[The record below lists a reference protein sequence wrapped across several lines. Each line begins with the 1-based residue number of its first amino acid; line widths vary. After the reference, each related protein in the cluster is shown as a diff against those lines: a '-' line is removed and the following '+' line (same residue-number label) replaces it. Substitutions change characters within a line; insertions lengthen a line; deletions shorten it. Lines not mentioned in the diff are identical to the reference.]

1 MRHRISWLPVLL
13 GSVGLVSFN
22 AAVAQVASGSMWG
35 MGTEQAES
43 ELELEPSGPQIAP
56 AHLWGFGGARTD
68 GGAVAFAAD
77 QGAQFVGAPAP
88 NAAVRAVNYAD
99 SDTAVL
105 VKAFAQQGVAAVEDD
120 LDETGWSR
128 GSVRVAAADW
138 GFSAP
143 RDERPS
149 PDRQAAGLFA
159 PASVSYAQVVTDEA
173 LTVDIVRPKNRP
185 VAPGPVVL
193 SNRSLSIPNALLSD
207 DQAMA
212 SVTRRRKRA
221 ASYRQTAG
229 LAAPTVV
236 SLAPVVADEALTV
249 DILRP
254 RNRPVPR
261 RPDVVSTKSLVL
273 PKALLPVDR
282 AMASITRKR
291 KGVSPYRNA
300 AGLLAS
306 AAVSYEPSA
315 AVYALAVDI
324 GRLKNSPPTH
334 SSDVM
339 FTGSL
344 GMPTAPKVAIEL
356 AMASATPDR
365 ENATP
370 DGQFAAQFAPL
381 AVSSVPSATDETLTV
396 DIGRLENSP
405 PSYSADVMFTGSLG
419 TPTAPKVAIELAMA
433 AATPER
439 ENVIPDRRFAPLAAS
454 YASFTAD
461 ENLNVDIVPL
471 KSSPPPQNSNFLLS
485 QRLGTSSGH
494 SVPIQRALKC
504 GDCSSYVRGK
514 SCCVQLT
521 RTLV

>member
-1 MRHRISWLPVLL
+1 MRHRTLWLPLLL

-35 MGTEQAES
+35 MGTEQGES
-43 ELELEPSGPQIAP
+43 EPELEPSGPQIAP
-56 AHLWGFGGARTD
+56 AHLWGFGAARTD

-77 QGAQFVGAPAP
+77 QGAQFGGAPAP
-88 NAAVRAVNYAD
+88 DAAVRAVNYAD

-105 VKAFAQQGVAAVEDD
+105 VNAFAQQGVAAVEDD

-173 LTVDIVRPKNRP
+173 LTVDIVRPINRP
-185 VAPGPVVL
+185 APPRPVVL
-193 SNRSLSIPNALLSD
+193 SSKRLAIPNAFLSG

-221 ASYRQTAG
+221 SSYRQTAG

-261 RPDVVSTKSLVL
+261 RPDVISTKSLVL
-273 PKALLPVDR
+273 PKALLPVDQ
-282 AMASITRKR
+282 AMASVMRKR
-291 KGVSPYRNA
+291 KSVSSYRKA

-315 AVYALAVDI
+315 AVDTLAVDI
-324 GRLKNSPPTH
+324 GRLKNRPPTH
-334 SSDVM
+334 SLDVM
-339 FTGSL
+339 FTQNL

-365 ENATP
+365 KNVIP
-370 DGQFAAQFAPL
+370 DGQFAVQFAPFV
-381 AVSSVPSATDETLTV
+381 VSYVASATDETLTV
-396 DIGRLENSP
+396 DNARLKNSP
-405 PSYSADVMFTGSLG
+405 PSHSSDVMFTGNLG
-419 TPTAPKVAIELAMA
+419 TPTAPNVAIELAMA
-433 AATPER
+433 PATPER
-439 ENVIPDRRFAPLAAS
+439 ENVIPDEQFAPLAVS
-454 YASFTAD
+454 YASFAAD
-461 ENLNVDIVPL
+461 ENPTVDIVRL
-471 KSSPPPQNSNFLLS
+471 KNSPPPHSSNLLPS
-485 QRLGTSSGH
+485 QRLGTSIGH